1 MDTAEGHVKEN
12 EPVAEGVIE
21 AINELQVTL
30 RQNYLQA
37 ERLMALRRPNTGEL
51 SDVWAKIDQLYEQ
64 LMGAHIIAK
73 TDSEVVAATFQN
85 KTEFDS
91 RKCDWLSANIAGT
104 SVEQPSTLQ

>member
-1 MDTAEGHVKEN
+1 
-12 EPVAEGVIE
+12 
-21 AINELQVTL
+21 
-30 RQNYLQA
+30 
-37 ERLMALRRPNTGEL
+37 MALRRPNTGEL